1 VSATSRS
8 DVTSSFTLIKGA
20 LIDDTYAVLRQ
31 WDFDRSKKQ
40 NLDHLR
46 ESNFIGARSHT
57 WLRDVAK
64 VINRR
69 FTPSGRDR
77 ALTVLAKS
85 ECSLEEWKPIL
96 LWHVTRDEF
105 LLRDFLQHWLFT
117 AHAEGVFR
125 LRPQHVEPYLWA
137 IRSRGGR
144 TEHRWSDRTTERVAV
159 GLLKIASDF
168 GLLRGTSTRE
178 FASYH
183 LPERSFIYILHA
195 LRDADISPSAA
206 IASREWRMFLMSP
219 ADVERELLRLH
230 QFRRLDYHVAGSL
243 VELSLPARSALEYAE
258 GMVA

>member
-1 VSATSRS
+1 VSTTNRS
-8 DVTSSFTLIKGA
+8 DVVSSFTLIKGA
-20 LIDDTYAVLRQ
+20 FIDDTYEVLRQ
-31 WDFDRSKKQ
+31 WDFGRSKKQ

-46 ESNFIGARSHT
+46 ESNFIGASSHT

-69 FTPSGRDR
+69 FSPSARDR
-77 ALTVLAKS
+77 ALTLLAKGG
-85 ECSLEEWKPIL
+85 CSLEEWKPIL

-105 LLRDFLQHWLFT
+105 LLRDFLQSWLFN
-117 AHAEGVFR
+117 AYAEGAFR
-125 LRPQHVEPYLWA
+125 LRSQDVESYLQA

-168 GLLRGTSTRE
+168 GLLRGTSKRE

-195 LRDADISPSAA
+195 LRDTDASPSAA
-206 IASREWRMFLMSP
+206 IASPEWRMFLMSP

-230 QFRRLDYHVAGSL
+230 QFKKLDYHVAGSL
-243 VELSLPARSALEYAE
+243 VELSLPAGSALEYAE